1 MLRMNNQ
8 QIATVFRD
16 IAGQLEREG
25 DNAYRIRAYRRAADS
40 LGELREPVADIA
52 KREQL
57 RQISG
62 IGKELEQKIIELI
75 DTGTLRQLSDSHPNG
90 PLPDQD
96 PFHLP
101 GLDTAMAQL
110 LHRRFHIE
118 SIEDLER
125 LARSRLLR
133 TLPGIGVSL
142 ERTILRGI
150 VVQKKG

>member
-1 MLRMNNQ
+1 MNNQ

-16 IAGQLEREG
+16 IAGRLEREG
-25 DNAYRIRAYRRAADS
+25 DNVHRIRAYRRAADS

-57 RQISG
+57 RQIRG
-62 IGKELEQKIIELI
+62 IGKELEKKIIELI
-75 DTGTLRQLSDSHPNG
+75 DTGTLRQASDNHPNE
-90 PLPDQD
+90 PSSDQD
-96 PFHLP
+96 PFQLP
-101 GLDTAMAQL
+101 GLDTATAQL

-118 SIEDLER
+118 SLEDLER

-142 ERTILRGI
+142 ERTILQDI
-150 VVQKKG
+150 DDLKKG

>member
-1 MLRMNNQ
+1 MNNQ

-16 IAGQLEREG
+16 IASHLEREG

-40 LGELREPVADIA
+40 LGELQEPVAAVA
-52 KREQL
+52 KRKQL
-57 RQISG
+57 RQIRG

-75 DTGTLRQLSDSHPNG
+75 DTGTLRQLSDSHPHG
-90 PLPDQD
+90 PSSDQD
-96 PFHLP
+96 PFQLP
-101 GLDTAMAQL
+101 GLDTATVQL

-118 SIEDLER
+118 SLEDLER

-142 ERTILRGI
+142 ERTILQGI
-150 VVQKKG
+150 DALKKG